1 MSDDYKDVFIAIDQ
15 PGQFINELNIDFVFA
30 KRAKAVED
38 QHRRPEGRT
47 PVVRE
52 RVCKSKLWNRRWD
65 AQGAGVECKTERKL
79 EVKVYLISMDRSL
92 QRNYC

>member
-30 KRAKAVED
+30 KRAKAV
-38 QHRRPEGRT
+38 
-47 PVVRE
+47 RE
-52 RVCKSKLWNRRWD
+52 RVCKSKLWNRRSD